1 MPPLAQPLELNM
13 NIRAPNLN
21 TKAFASA
28 LAACALLSGPIQ
40 AEEPFVTV
48 KASVSLAGLDVGQP
62 AGARALY
69 VRLRHAAIEG
79 CGSGMRVDLRAVD
92 DFAGCI
98 ETAVGEAVRSAN
110 LPQLTLEYLKTHTLQ
125 QAANRRIDVP
135 VLTAAQ

>member
-1 MPPLAQPLELNM
+1 M

-21 TKAFASA
+21 TQAIAYAVA
-28 LAACALLSGPIQ
+28 LAACVLLSGPLQ

-48 KASVSLAGLDVGQP
+48 KASVSFAGLDVVQP

-69 VRLRHAAIEG
+69 VRVRHAAIEV
-79 CGSGMRVDLRAVD
+79 CGRSMRVGLRPVD

-98 ETAVGEAVRSAN
+98 ETAIGEAVRSAN

-125 QAANRRIDVP
+125 QAANHRIDVP

>member
-1 MPPLAQPLELNM
+1 M

-21 TKAFASA
+21 TKALACA
-28 LAACALLSGPIQ
+28 VTLAACALLSGPLQ

-48 KASVSLAGLDVGQP
+48 KASVSFAGLDVGQP

-69 VRLRHAAIEG
+69 VRVRHAAIEV
-79 CGSGMRVDLRAVD
+79 CGRGMRVGLRPVD
-92 DFAGCI
+92 DFSGCI

-125 QAANRRIDVP
+125 QAANHQIDVP

>member
-1 MPPLAQPLELNM
+1 M
-13 NIRAPNLN
+13 NICAPNLN
-21 TKAFASA
+21 TKAFAYLAA

-48 KASVSLAGLDVGQP
+48 KASVSIAGLDVGQP
-62 AGARALY
+62 AGAHALY
-69 VRLRHAAIEG
+69 VRLRHAAIEV

-98 ETAVGEAVRSAN
+98 ETAVGEAVRSAH

-125 QAANRRIDVP
+125 QALNHRIDVP

>member
-1 MPPLAQPLELNM
+1 M
-13 NIRAPNLN
+13 NIRAPAL
-21 TKAFASA
+21 TAKAFTCAAA
-28 LAACALLSGPIQ
+28 LVACALLSAPLQ
-40 AEEPFVTV
+40 AQERIVTV
-48 KASVSLAGLDVGQP
+48 KASASTVGLDVGQP

-69 VRLRHAAIEG
+69 VRLRHAAIEV

-125 QAANRRIDVP
+125 QAVNHRIDVR

>member
-1 MPPLAQPLELNM
+1 M

-21 TKAFASA
+21 TKVFVYAAA

-40 AEEPFVTV
+40 AEERIVTV
-48 KASVSLAGLDVGQP
+48 KASASTAGLDVGQP

-69 VRLRHAAIEG
+69 GRLRHAAVEV
-79 CGSGMRVDLRAVD
+79 CGSGMRVGLRAVD

-125 QAANRRIDVP
+125 QAVNHRIDVP
-135 VLTAAQ
+135 VLTAAK

>member
-1 MPPLAQPLELNM
+1 
-13 NIRAPNLN
+13 
-21 TKAFASA
+21 
-28 LAACALLSGPIQ
+28 
-40 AEEPFVTV
+40 
-48 KASVSLAGLDVGQP
+48 VSIAGLDVGQP

-69 VRLRHAAIEG
+69 VRLRHAAIEV

-98 ETAVGEAVRSAN
+98 ETAVGEAVRSAH

-125 QAANRRIDVP
+125 QALNHRIDVP